1 MELRYEPVSV
11 LGYTQQILNMVKNQK
26 TWRKNPLKRR
36 LSLISWL
43 ILKQKFL
50 FRLEISKGSLA
61 ILKIFIFILFE
72 LYIDIVLWCF
82 HLLNFRCSINRQ
94 ILSNMV
100 HTQAQ
105 IELFPKYECYRVQ
118 VFLKEKYTIKKTDWS
133 TKIELILLL
142 CYDNRIG
149 TRRR

>member
-1 MELRYEPVSV
+1 MMFSPTELP
-11 LGYTQQILNMVKNQK
+11 LFDQQSNF
-26 TWRKNPLKRR
+26 
-36 LSLISWL
+36 
-43 ILKQKFL
+43 KQH
-50 FRLEISKGSLA
+50 GS
-61 ILKIFIFILFE
+61 
-72 LYIDIVLWCF
+72 
-82 HLLNFRCSINRQ
+82 
-94 ILSNMV
+94 
-100 HTQAQ
+100 HTGQ

>member
-1 MELRYEPVSV
+1 
-11 LGYTQQILNMVKNQK
+11 MVKNQK
-26 TWRKNPLKRR
+26 TWRKNLLKRQ

-43 ILKQKFL
+43 ILKKKFL
-50 FRLEISKGSLA
+50 FRLEISEGSLA

-82 HLLNFRCSINRQ
+82 HLLNFRCSINSQ

>member
-1 MELRYEPVSV
+1 MVNS
-11 LGYTQQILNMVKNQK
+11 QIE
-26 TWRKNPLKRR
+26 
-36 LSLISWL
+36 
-43 ILKQKFL
+43 FL

-61 ILKIFIFILFE
+61 ILNIFIFILFE

-82 HLLNFRCSINRQ
+82 QLLNFRCSINSQ